1 MMKYTDL
8 LFLGAPLPEDVEK
21 LKWHGDL
28 AHAARRIDKYL
39 EGDLP
44 QAQRSRLEAEKEV
57 LRRLPEAYTLT
68 WEEAVRRFD
77 EVFEDA
83 SAGELEELVENGA
96 VDWIWCEGERRIIY
110 NFAENLL
117 KTRPAY
123 SARAKG
129 EYQDQV
135 RDNQANAE
143 RLDQV
148 IHTMQE
154 KGSSRWRFTLRE
166 SFTLKKDRE
175 DGPGIVRV
183 HLPLPVEY
191 AQVES
196 FTLLRT
202 SEEPAFIAPAAQPHR
217 TIFFERPMKA
227 GETIEVEF
235 SYTIRADY
243 VRPDPSKVLN
253 EQPTFYTEEQ
263 LPHIALTPYIRAV
276 AAEITGGDKNPLIWA
291 RRIYDYITSHLMY
304 SFVRPYMAITDI
316 PGYAASGWKG
326 DCGIQAL
333 LFVTLCRAADIPARW
348 QSGLY
353 TTPVN
358 VGCHDWA
365 QFYVE
370 PYGWLFA
377 DCSFGGSAWRA
388 GSTLRH
394 DFYFGNLEPFRMPA
408 ASDFQQEFS
417 PARKFPRNDPYD
429 NQVGE
434 AEYADRPMEAGEFEL
449 KTELLKA
456 EEL

>member
-1 MMKYTDL
+1 MSTNAREVALEVLTACRKADAWADGALKSALSRAGLDSRDAAFAARLTYGVVQNRMLLDFRIGKYCKTGIRDLEPVILDILRIGACQILLMDRVPPSAAVNQAVEMAKGHHRTRAAGLVNAILRNLIREKDTLPPVTDL
-8 LFLGAPLPEDVEK
+8 SIQYSHPQWLVDTYITLLGREEAERTLAENNRPVPMTIQRNPLRV
-21 LKWHGDL
+21 
-28 AHAARRIDKYL
+28 
-39 EGDLP
+39 
-44 QAQRSRLEAEKEV
+44 SRDDLEAE
-57 LRRLPEAYTLT
+57 L
-68 WEEAVRRFD
+68 
-77 EVFEDA
+77 
-83 SAGELEELVENGA
+83 
-96 VDWIWCEGERRIIY
+96 
-110 NFAENLL
+110 
-117 KTRPAY
+117 
-123 SARAKG
+123 
-129 EYQDQV
+129 
-135 RDNQANAE
+135 
-143 RLDQV
+143 
-148 IHTMQE
+148 
-154 KGSSRWRFTLRE
+154 
-166 SFTLKKDRE
+166 
-175 DGPGIVRV
+175 
-183 HLPLPVEY
+183 
-191 AQVES
+191 
-196 FTLLRT
+196 
-202 SEEPAFIAPAAQPHR
+202 PAAQPHR

-243 VRPDPSKVLN
+243 VRPDSSKVLN

-276 AAEITGGDKNPLIWA
+276 AAEITGGDKNPLIRA

>member
-28 AHAARRIDKYL
+28 AHAARRIAQYL
-39 EGDLP
+39 EGDIP

-57 LRRLPEAYTLT
+57 LSRLPDAYPLN
-68 WEEAVRRFD
+68 WDAALERFKSA
-77 EVFEDA
+77 FEDA
-83 SAGELEELVENGA
+83 TAEELEELADNGA
-96 VDWIWCEGERRIIY
+96 VDWIWCEGERRFIA
-110 NFAENLL
+110 NFVENLI
-117 KTRPAY
+117 KTRAAY
-123 SARAKG
+123 SARAMGDFQK
-129 EYQDQV
+129 QV
-135 RDNQANAE
+135 KENIANVE
-143 RLDQV
+143 CLDKV
-148 IHTMQE
+148 ILSMKE

-175 DGPGIVRV
+175 DGPGVVRV

-196 FTLLRT
+196 FTLLKT
-202 SEEPAFIAPAAQPHR
+202 SEEPTFIAPATQSHR

-227 GETIEVEF
+227 GETIDVEF
-235 SYTIRADY
+235 TYTIRNDY
-243 VRPDPSKVLN
+243 VQPDPAKVLN

-263 LPHIALTPYIRAV
+263 LPHIALTPYIRAL
-276 AAEITGGDKNPLIWA
+276 AAEITGGEKNPLIRA
-291 RRIYDYITSHLMY
+291 RRIYDYITTHLMY

-333 LFVTLCRAADIPARW
+333 LFVTLCRAAGIPARW

-353 TTPVN
+353 STPVV

-377 DCSFGGSAWRA
+377 DCSFGGGAWRS
-388 GSTLRH
+388 GSTMRH

-429 NQVGE
+429 NQIGE
-434 AEYADRPMEAGEFEL
+434 AEYADRPMALDEFEL

>member
-44 QAQRSRLEAEKEV
+44 QAQCSRLEAEKEV

-154 KGSSRWRFTLRE
+154 KGQLPVAFYPPGRGASPQ
-166 SFTLKKDRE
+166 K
-175 DGPGIVRV
+175 GPGGRPRDCPGASAAAGGICPGGILHPAAHFGGACLHCACRTAPP
-183 HLPLPVEY
+183 HH
-191 AQVES
+191 
-196 FTLLRT
+196 LLR
-202 SEEPAFIAPAAQPHR
+202 
-217 TIFFERPMKA
+217 RPMKA

-276 AAEITGGDKNPLIWA
+276 AAEITGGDKNPLIRA

-304 SFVRPYMAITDI
+304 SFVSGYGDHRYSRLCGFGLEGRLRH
-316 PGYAASGWKG
+316 PGAA
-326 DCGIQAL
+326 
-333 LFVTLCRAADIPARW
+333 LCHPLPAADIPARW

-434 AEYADRPMEAGEFEL
+434 AEYADRPMEARGI
-449 KTELLKA
+449 
-456 EEL
+456 